1 MSAIW
6 GYLSYTNTIPA
17 EFSSLM
23 EAPYRAKCN
32 IDRYKGQR
40 NDFLHLGCGI
50 QYITQ
55 EAPHEVLPVFDAE
68 NGIYFTADCI
78 LDNREELI
86 SLLSD
91 QVTATN
97 SMLTTIT
104 GSTFSDDTLA
114 SSAGTTMSDSTLTTA
129 PDGTLMYLGY
139 KTWGIDCLKRFR
151 GLFSL
156 AVYDAK
162 VQTLFLATDQTASR
176 CLYYYKTGD
185 SVCFSTLL
193 DPIRDVCPELTY
205 NELYLK
211 DYLTAPGLMPNIVP
225 TETPYAGV
233 YKINPGC
240 FVEITRDRVTE
251 HSYYSPFEAKAHHK
265 VLGNARK
272 HCSAKHSGK
281 LSFGPF
287 SNPSGNAKS
296 YGKAFRALFTDCVKD
311 ALRTDSEV
319 GISMSSGLD
328 SAGVGALAAALLRKK
343 DKSLYSY
350 TYVPCMTPE
359 PDKNKDN
366 VHDETAGVL
375 KIAEMHPN
383 IKTRFL
389 NNEEKNCLDF
399 LPQGLDLMEI
409 PYKAIINL
417 PNLYE
422 MYCNARKEG
431 CRVILTGQT
440 GNATVSHGYIDD
452 VLFDDYRRGHS
463 LRFLSY
469 LNNHSRKVKLSRKK
483 ELSACIRYFRHVKK
497 IYATEGIR
505 ELTPDNPFL
514 AGEILKGYPYPER
527 YAEGELPFLTSVP
540 VDRTIYPLFLY
551 NKATLTY
558 LGELDTKLGL
568 AAGVVLRDP
577 TRDSRMLEFCAALPY
592 HLFAYKGTPRWLIR
606 GNFTDLL
613 PACILD
619 NFMRYGIQNS
629 DWMQRIRRDWAALY
643 PELVA
648 FFESPEQDAP
658 YKSALCNMIDRKKV
672 EDYLHSLSESSPD
685 KDGFRF
691 ECLIFTA
698 LFLRFTDR

>member
-32 IDRYKGQR
+32 IDRYEQR
-40 NDFLHLGCGI
+40 QNAFLHFGCGI

-55 EAPHEVLPVFDAE
+55 EAQHEVLPVFDAE

-86 SLLSD
+86 PLLSAAGTAPND
-91 QVTATN
+91 ASTAT
-97 SMLTTIT
+97 
-104 GSTFSDDTLA
+104 
-114 SSAGTTMSDSTLTTA
+114 AGTTLFDSTLTTA

-265 VLGNARK
+265 VLGNTRK
-272 HCSAKHSGK
+272 HCSANHSGK
-281 LSFGPF
+281 LSAGFF
-287 SNPSGNAKS
+287 SKFSAKS
-296 YGKAFRALFTDCVKD
+296 YGKAFRALYTDCVKD
-311 ALRTDSEV
+311 ALRTDGEV
-319 GISMSSGLD
+319 SISMSSGLD
-328 SAGVGALAAALLRKK
+328 SASVGALAATLLQET

-366 VHDETAGVL
+366 IHDETGDVL

-399 LPQGLDLMEI
+399 LPKGLDLMEI

-452 VLFDDYRRGHS
+452 VLFDDYRRGHF

-577 TRDSRMLEFCAALPY
+577 TRDPRMLEFCAALPY
-592 HLFAYKGTPRWLIR
+592 HLFAYQGTPRWLIR
-606 GNFTDLL
+606 GNFADLL
-613 PACILD
+613 PTSLLD
-619 NFMRYGIQNS
+619 NFMRYGVQNS
-629 DWMQRIRRDWAALY
+629 DWIQRIRRDWPALY

-648 FFESPEQDAP
+648 FFGTPEQDTPQKATL
-658 YKSALCNMIDRKKV
+658 YNMVDWKKA
-672 EDYLHSLSESSPD
+672 EDYLHSLSESGPG
-685 KDGFRF
+685 KDCFCF
-691 ECLIFTA
+691 ECLIFTVLLYCFA
-698 LFLRFTDR
+698 DR